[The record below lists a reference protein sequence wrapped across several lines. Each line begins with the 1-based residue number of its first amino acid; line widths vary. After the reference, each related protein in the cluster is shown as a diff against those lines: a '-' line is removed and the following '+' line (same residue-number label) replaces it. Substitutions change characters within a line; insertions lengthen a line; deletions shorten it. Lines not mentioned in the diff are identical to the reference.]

1 MIVHGNINL
10 NTFNAIY
17 SIYRWVRN
25 ERKNVRL
32 CYVVGYFASLGPLRE
47 KLCCKSLQSCWVFFR
62 PLSPSCICYII
73 DFSQIGYSPSFNILY
88 CLLDNNTISWSHYHL
103 LAKIWHKKNK
113 QTTQQKKLLHMP
125 YLWYRFELCSTYLG
139 QKKGFWSMWRSRLQ
153 WKLFQVLSM
162 YAWSFYFLFWV
173 SININALPAPVNLLS
188 VNK

>member
-73 DFSQIGYSPSFNILY
+73 DFSQIDYSPSFNILC
-88 CLLDNNTISWSHYHL
+88 CLLDNNTISWSHYTFTSQDM
-103 LAKIWHKKNK
+103 A
-113 QTTQQKKLLHMP
+113 QKKTNKLHNRKNYYICRTFGIDLNCVP
-125 YLWYRFELCSTYLG
+125 LTWVRRRASDPCEDLDCSESSSRSYQCTLG
-139 QKKGFWSMWRSRLQ
+139 
-153 WKLFQVLSM
+153 LST
-162 YAWSFYFLFWV
+162 SC
-173 SININALPAPVNLLS
+173 SESP
-188 VNK
+188 